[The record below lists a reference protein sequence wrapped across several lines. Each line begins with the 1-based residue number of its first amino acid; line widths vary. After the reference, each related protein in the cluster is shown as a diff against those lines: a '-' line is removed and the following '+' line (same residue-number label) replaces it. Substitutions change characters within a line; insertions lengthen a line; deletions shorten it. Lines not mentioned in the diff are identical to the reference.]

1 MVLVL
6 VFSLTSALSPSP
18 SPSPSHRSTEEGAS
32 VVALA
37 VEEGAHPEDKVV
49 VHEVLNDLWL

>member
-6 VFSLTSALSPSP
+6 VFSLTPALSP